1 MPKISQIDEV
11 PCQAEVRILQKITL
25 KGWEDENDL
34 ILIFLLYGFGVD
46 VFSLLVASFLLS
58 VVHLLYSFNSY
69 LVILFKLLWQ
79 VLLMHSN
86 ACIDFWKGLSN
97 EGSLQK

>member
-1 MPKISQIDEV
+1 MRYRVRPKFE
-11 PCQAEVRILQKITL
+11 LQKITL

-69 LVILFKLLWQ
+69 LVILFKLL
-79 VLLMHSN
+79 
-86 ACIDFWKGLSN
+86 
-97 EGSLQK
+97 